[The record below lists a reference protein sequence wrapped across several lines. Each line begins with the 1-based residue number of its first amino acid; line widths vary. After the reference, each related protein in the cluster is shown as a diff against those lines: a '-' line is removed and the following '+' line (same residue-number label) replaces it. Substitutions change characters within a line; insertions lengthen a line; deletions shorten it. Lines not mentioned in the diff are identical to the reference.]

1 MKQNM
6 EVTNAELSPHMS
18 TQSDTKDRIAS
29 SMQESWKPPNNM
41 PSRYGEA
48 DVATLSFQ
56 ALSLQQTS
64 SQPQSQPS
72 LVLDEEHRF
81 KPIMRGRRC
90 RSEGFDLR
98 ATISTS
104 TSSTPSGDQERPSM
118 SRKVSLEPKVTSPI
132 NYFGGAMDGSL
143 DIPKAFNFPQE
154 LERFKR
160 RRHPSTSSLI
170 SEEEEEQ
177 PSPKTHKRRRLANRN
192 RGLTS
197 TDFDQI
203 LSQIGVG
210 GGL

>member
-1 MKQNM
+1 MKKQSI
-6 EVTNAELSPHMS
+6 LSPHMS

-29 SMQESWKPPNNM
+29 SIQEFWKSPNNTM
-41 PSRYGEA
+41 PSSCGEA

-64 SQPQSQPS
+64 SSQPQTQSQTRPS
-72 LVLDEEHRF
+72 LVLDEEHLL
-81 KPIMRGRRC
+81 KPRMRGRRC
-90 RSEGFDLR
+90 RSEDFDLR

-104 TSSTPSGDQERPSM
+104 TIPSGDQERPSM
-118 SRKVSLEPKVTSPI
+118 LRKVSLELKVPSPI
-132 NYFGGAMDGSL
+132 NYFGGAMDDDSL
-143 DIPKAFNFPQE
+143 DDIPKAFSFPQE
-154 LERFKR
+154 PERPKR

-170 SEEEEEQ
+170 SEEEEQ

-197 TDFDQI
+197 TDFDLI